1 MSLGL
6 ILPLIASI
14 LLLLISSNFSI
25 QSYLSFENKI
35 PHSKNSSRYDYA
47 AIDSRGK
54 ILDNSRDIYGA
65 KGILIKDQDKYLLTP
80 CQKVEKWVDISLSED
95 ILIDEV
101 MFLQGEI
108 YSSPFKEIEIWYSFH
123 YPTNDWEFLTTIIL
137 KPDPLPQKFQVNTIW
152 VRYLKLIMKS
162 YYGNEYYCTLSQFS
176 VFGTTVL
183 QNLNDDYMAQSQE
196 IKERLSK
203 IPELIIED
211 EEFDYSENYT
221 YRILDNDCVGFDEGR
236 VFEENENICVE
247 YYYESQTCSDEE
259 STEVAVVVRKN
270 ANEKTNVFTE
280 IIKHIAQTEL
290 KLEMINRYI
299 AYFTEV
305 IKRNNTILKELKQ
318 KSDFNDIKTRKLSLQ
333 ITELKSNIDK
343 LHFQNLEISK
353 EFAETKQ
360 QLFFLQ
366 YLLALVIFLLIT
378 VLILFSLHLNHIKGK
393 KREHKIMAPEK
404 VKSYRNAKRAGTFAP
419 QKWDKENDILNSTW
433 SFRKNKE
440 I

>member
-1 MSLGL
+1 MSLRL

-14 LLLLISSNFSI
+14 LLLLINSNFSI
-25 QSYLSFENKI
+25 HSYLSFETKTQ
-35 PHSKNSSRYDYA
+35 HKKNSSRYDYA

-65 KGILIKDQDKYLLTP
+65 KGILIKDKDKYLLVP

-123 YPTNDWEFLTTIIL
+123 YPTDNWEFLSTIIL
-137 KPDPLPQKFQVNTIW
+137 KPDSLPQKFHVNTVW
-152 VRYLKLIMKS
+152 VRYLKIIMKS

-176 VFGTTVL
+176 VFGTTLL
-183 QNLNDDYMAQSQE
+183 QNLNEDYIAQSQE

-211 EEFDYSENYT
+211 EDFDYNENYT
-221 YRILDNDCVGFDEGR
+221 YRISDEKCIGFDENTGFR
-236 VFEENENICVE
+236 ENQDVCVE
-247 YYYESQTCSDEE
+247 FYYESQTCTDKK
-259 STEVAVVVRKN
+259 STEVAVVKKN

-280 IIKHIAQTEL
+280 IIRHIAQTEL
-290 KLEMINRYI
+290 RIEMINRYI
-299 AYFTEV
+299 AYFTEA
-305 IKRNNTILKELKQ
+305 IKRNNTILKELRQ
-318 KSDFNDIKTRKLSLQ
+318 KSDFNDLKTRKVSLQ
-333 ITELKSNIDK
+333 IAELKKNIDK
-343 LHFQNLEISK
+343 LWLQNLEISK
-353 EFAETKQ
+353 EFVETKQ

-366 YLLALVIFLLIT
+366 YLLALVIFLLIA
-378 VLILFSLHLNHIKGK
+378 VLILFSMHLKHIKEKIECK
-393 KREHKIMAPEK
+393 KVVPEK
-404 VKSYRNAKRAGTFAP
+404 MGNFRKVKRAGTFAP
-419 QKWDKENDILNSTW
+419 QKWEEKNDILNSTW
-433 SFRKNKE
+433 PFKKNKE